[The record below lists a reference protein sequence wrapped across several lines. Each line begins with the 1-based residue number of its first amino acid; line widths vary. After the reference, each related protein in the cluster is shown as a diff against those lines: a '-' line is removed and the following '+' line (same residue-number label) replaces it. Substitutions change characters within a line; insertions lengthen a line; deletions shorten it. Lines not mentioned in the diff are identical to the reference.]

1 MSDLFRLPSV
11 VLHFT
16 LLGIQHGK
24 GTSPTAAVIQNLAS
38 RAGLPEDAGE
48 GLSMRICCL
57 EPLCIQMYR
66 QKYDDMSVL
75 VSITPTIADLEPQF
89 PQSNC
94 RKGGYPDLFEE
105 THIPLMVFS
114 SLGPSIGAKDGTLTQ
129 LFAFFIERCRAMV
142 GYSVLCYGI
151 AMDLLP
157 RKQREHPSI
166 PAGCENR
173 MFP

>member
-1 MSDLFRLPSV
+1 
-11 VLHFT
+11 
-16 LLGIQHGK
+16 
-24 GTSPTAAVIQNLAS
+24 
-38 RAGLPEDAGE
+38 
-48 GLSMRICCL
+48 MRICCL

-114 SLGPSIGAKDGTLTQ
+114 SLGPSIG
-129 LFAFFIERCRAMV
+129 
-142 GYSVLCYGI
+142 YSVLCYGI